1 MADVE
6 GLIAEIR
13 AEVAEQIAAMQGQLA
28 SAMSEITAARQAMEK
43 PTQNPVTQAQE
54 QAQKG
59 QSSEEWRGAMDQ
71 LYNNVSQQML
81 TMQSNL
87 TQFQGTM
94 STEMSAMSVM
104 MGTNMGHTEDLNRAQ
119 SSRMTGVKEKLQTDE
134 NVAMTAED
142 RAINTKLTGA
152 ENAIVEMRP
161 NLTQFQGTMSTEMS
175 AMSVMM
181 GTNMGHTEDLN
192 RAQSSRMTGV
202 KEKLQTDEN
211 VAMTAE
217 DRAINT
223 KLTGAENAI
232 VEMRLEELEAAV
244 YVDSIDATMITGCPD
259 FSL

>member
-81 TMQSNL
+81 TLQSNL

-119 SSRMTGVKEKLQTDE
+119 SSRT
-134 NVAMTAED
+134 
-142 RAINTKLTGA
+142 
-152 ENAIVEMRP
+152 
-161 NLTQFQGTMSTEMS
+161 
-175 AMSVMM
+175 
-181 GTNMGHTEDLN
+181 
-192 RAQSSRMTGV
+192 TGV